1 MTPELAGLPILC
13 RPKEGAVESTFNEQ
27 SRTLSLS
34 ISLSLSLGTPGCLVD
49 RASVELIM

>member
-27 SRTLSLS
+27 SLTLSLCLS
-34 ISLSLSLGTPGCLVD
+34 ISLSASLLAPQ
-49 RASVELIM
+49 AA